1 MLIALLILPL
11 LAAVAAFVL
20 PSDRWRAY
28 LVPLGGAL
36 HFLVLAPLV
45 VGPTVTSSGNWL
57 VFDPLGKLVLSAISV
72 LYLVCSFFVPGYLAH
87 YNHRPNRFF
96 VMAMLG
102 FLSATSLVIL
112 AHHLGLMWVAMEAT
126 TLITAPLIYFN
137 RNVKSLE
144 ATWKYLLICSV
155 GIALALLG
163 SFFLAYASI
172 KNGLPS
178 SLLFEDLVKMAPQ
191 LSRPWLHA
199 AFALLLVG
207 YGTKMGLAPM
217 HTWKPDAYGEA
228 PGIVGA
234 LLAGGLSNCGFIAL
248 LRVLRISQAGGD
260 GAYAHEAMIAM
271 GLVSMVFAAVFMV
284 RQNDIKRM
292 LAYSS
297 VEHMGILVLGVGLG
311 GEAIYG
317 ALLHLMNNAATK
329 GVMFLAAANMHRTYG
344 SKQIADIKGVLHR
357 LPVSGALFIAGFFA
371 ITGSPP
377 FGPFV
382 SLFTILGQ
390 MMKSGRFFVAG
401 LFLALLGV
409 VFIGMGASVLAI
421 VQGRPTALA
430 SASPDREKLWSTAPM
445 VVLLAFVLVLGF
457 YIPAPLQHLLEQ
469 GTAMLEVTR

>member
-1 MLIALLILPL
+1 MLIAVLLLPL
-11 LAAVAAFVL
+11 LVVVVAFAL

-28 LVPLGGAL
+28 LVPIGGGL
-36 HFLVLAPLV
+36 HFALISVLVL
-45 VGPTVTSSGNWL
+45 GPTVTSNGGWL
-57 VFDPLGKLVLSAISV
+57 VLDPLGKLILATISM
-72 LYLVCSFFVPGYLAH
+72 LYLLCSLFVPGYLAH
-87 YNHRPNRFF
+87 YGDRPNRFF

-102 FLSATSLVIL
+102 FLSATSLVVL

-137 RNVKSLE
+137 HNVKSLE

-172 KNGLPS
+172 TNGLPP
-178 SLLFEDLVKMAPQ
+178 SLLFEDLVRMAPQ

-234 LLAGGLSNCGFIAL
+234 LLAGGLSNCGFLAI

-260 GAYAHEAMIAM
+260 GVYAHEAMVVI
-271 GLVSMVFAAVFMV
+271 GLVSMAFAAVFMV
-284 RQNDIKRM
+284 RQRDIKRM

-317 ALLHLMNNAATK
+317 ALLHVVNNAATK
-329 GVMFLAAANMHRTYG
+329 GVMFLAAANIHRVYG
-344 SKQIADIKGVLHR
+344 SKHIADIKGVLHR
-357 LPVSGALFIAGFFA
+357 LPITGALFFAGFFA
-371 ITGSPP
+371 MTGSPP
-377 FGPFV
+377 FGPFR
-382 SLFTILGQ
+382 SMFTILGQ
-390 MMKSGRFFVAG
+390 MMKSERYGVAA
-401 LFLALLGV
+401 LFLGLLTV
-409 VFIGMGASVLAI
+409 IFIGMGASVLAI

-430 SASPDREKLWSTAPM
+430 TASPEREKLWSIGPIA
-445 VVLLAFVLVLGF
+445 VLLAIVVVLGV
-457 YIPAPLQHLLEQ
+457 YVPAPLERLLQQ
-469 GTAMLEVTR
+469 GTAMLEVPR

>member
-1 MLIALLILPL
+1 MLTALLLLPL
-11 LAAVAAFVL
+11 VVALVAFGL
-20 PSDRWRAY
+20 PSDRGRAY
-28 LVPLGGAL
+28 LVPVGGVL
-36 HFLVLAPLV
+36 HAAVVVPLVL
-45 VGPTVTSSGNWL
+45 GPTVRSSGGWL
-57 VFDPLGKLVLSAISV
+57 VFDPLGKLVLGTISL
-72 LYLVCSFFVPGYLAH
+72 LYLLSSLYVPGYLSH
-87 YNHRPNRFF
+87 YGHRPNRLF

-102 FLSATSLVIL
+102 FLSATSLVVL
-112 AHHLGLMWVAMEAT
+112 SHHLGLMWVAMEAT

-144 ATWKYLLICSV
+144 ATWKYLMICSV

-178 SLLFEDLVKMAPQ
+178 SLLFEDLVRMAPL
-191 LSRPWLHA
+191 LSKPWLHA

-234 LLAGGLSNCGFIAL
+234 LLAGGLSNCAFIAL

-260 GAYAHEAMIAM
+260 GAYAHEAMVVM
-271 GLVSMVFAAVFMV
+271 GLVSMAFAAVFMV
-284 RQNDIKRM
+284 RQRDIKRM

-297 VEHMGILVLGVGLG
+297 IEHMGILVLGIGLG
-311 GEAIYG
+311 GEAVYG
-317 ALLHLMNNAATK
+317 SLLHIINNAASK
-329 GVMFLAAANMHRTYG
+329 GVLFLATANIHRTYG

-357 LPVSGALFIAGFFA
+357 LPITGTLFVAAFFA
-371 ITGSPP
+371 MTGSPP

-382 SLFTILGQ
+382 SLFTMLGQ
-390 MMKSGRFFVAG
+390 MMRAERYGVAA
-401 LFLALLGV
+401 LFLIFLTIIFV
-409 VFIGMGASVLAI
+409 GMGASVLGI

-430 SASPDREKLWSTAPM
+430 TASREREKLWSIAPIIALLAV
-445 VVLLAFVLVLGF
+445 VVLLGF
-457 YIPAPLQHLLEQ
+457 YVPPPLMRLLDE
-469 GTAMLEVTR
+469 GTAMLGVTR